1 MNAVVA
7 SCLIFFFTGIHM
19 QSRKCIVTPERLLEP
34 LFSEDVEELSQRANN
49 ARALL
54 IKKNTIPKEKIT

>member
-1 MNAVVA
+1 
-7 SCLIFFFTGIHM
+7 M